1 MIAGYFDERGRPYV
15 RGLVRIPRLNVVGR
29 VNFLVD
35 TGASVTSL
43 SPNDGDNLLV
53 PVSELINPATQH
65 GIAGT
70 RTYYREPAV
79 ILFSDGTEWRRFDVE
94 LYIAPADTATRY
106 LPSLLGAGRV
116 ECGADGVRF
125 PGRTTGVPLD
135 RQQRG
140 RMFIVV
146 EITPLRRRNHR
157 GGCTH

>member
-43 SPNDGDNLLV
+43 SPYDGDNLLV
-53 PVSELINPATQH
+53 PVSELVNPATQQ

-79 ILFSDGTEWRRFDVE
+79 IMLLDEAEWQWFDVD
-94 LYIAPADTATRY
+94 LYVAPPGLGADY
-106 LPSLLGAGRV
+106 LPSLLGRDVLNAVRMEYDFPAGQLEFR
-116 ECGADGVRF
+116 
-125 PGRTTGVPLD
+125 
-135 RQQRG
+135 
-140 RMFIVV
+140 
-146 EITPLRRRNHR
+146 
-157 GGCTH
+157 